1 MYEYRWHTLEMS
13 RKLQHRECLRQ
24 RITGD
29 KLYAD
34 ASETACTFSQG
45 GSPRSLKH
53 CAPHGNPP
61 LSLHR
66 IDRLRWLL
74 GDCKASEMGGVSD
87 VRLNEPGPICQDSKK
102 RRSFAGE
109 YACLGMRSLRVWFR
123 KSTRLGVN
131 SGTKAEM
138 SHGKCEDQG
147 ASSDCLSTRPGVSC
161 RGEAVSPQR
170 APKPRLH
177 PWDTSVFV
185 PESRAR
191 GVLFARRSKI
201 PTEYQEDIE
210 ASWPIGR
217 AVELACSPA

>member
-1 MYEYRWHTLEMS
+1 MLAAGLATP
-13 RKLQHRECLRQ
+13 Q
-24 RITGD
+24 
-29 KLYAD
+29 
-34 ASETACTFSQG
+34 
-45 GSPRSLKH
+45 
-53 CAPHGNPP
+53 
-61 LSLHR
+61 
-66 IDRLRWLL
+66 
-74 GDCKASEMGGVSD
+74 D

-138 SHGKCEDQG
+138 SDGKCEDQG

-191 GVLFARRSKI
+191 GVLFARRNKASI
-201 PTEYQEDIE
+201 EYQADTEE
-210 ASWPIGR
+210 SWPIGLPSSWS
-217 AVELACSPA
+217 AHLLDCSTARTLQSSKEDEAQILN